1 MTASDTPVHAF
12 GEGSRSCSCPKVPV
26 AARCQPTVGKPRSAV
41 RDTSSP
47 AAHRPPPDVTQG
59 VVAGSCGNCCCR
71 WRLGFSHPLPRV
83 QKGATFTRRRGDACF
98 CIAAPARSSS
108 YTLEQRGA
116 SGAVTEQSAVASDAA
131 ASPTASAHL
140 DAVAPTPLLF
150 WRW

>member
-1 MTASDTPVHAF
+1 MPQSTSCCEVPARR
-12 GEGSRSCSCPKVPV
+12 GEAPQCCAGHELPGRSQATSRPQPSRCHPRRCS
-26 AARCQPTVGKPRSAV
+26 R
-41 RDTSSP
+41 
-47 AAHRPPPDVTQG
+47 
-59 VVAGSCGNCCCR
+59 SCGNCCCR
-71 WRLGFSHPLPRV
+71 WHLGFSHPLPRV
-83 QKGATFTRRRGDACF
+83 QKGATFTRRRGDTCF